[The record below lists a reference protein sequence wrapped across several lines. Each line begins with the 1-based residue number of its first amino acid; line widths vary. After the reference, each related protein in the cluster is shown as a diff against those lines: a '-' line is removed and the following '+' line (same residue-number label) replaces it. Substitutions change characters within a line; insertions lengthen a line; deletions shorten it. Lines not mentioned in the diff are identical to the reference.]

1 MKETKSKSLPVSK
14 QMVWNAYKK
23 VRANKG
29 SAGID
34 GISLKDFELKLED
47 NLYKIWNRLASG
59 SYFPPPVKEV
69 EIPKKDGKKRKL
81 GIPTVGDRIAQMV
94 IKDLV
99 EGRFEKE
106 FNPNSY
112 GYRPLKSAHQALDAV
127 RKNVRKY
134 AWVIDLDIKGFFDNI
149 DHELLMLAVE
159 KHVEERWIKMY
170 IRRWLEM
177 PVQTKSGKLITKQ
190 GKGTPQGGVISPLL
204 ANLFLHYVLDKWL
217 SIKYPEISFVRYAD
231 DAIIHC
237 RTQSE
242 AEVVLKAI
250 GDRVSECKLQ
260 LHEKKTKIAYC
271 KDYRRKE
278 KFENVKF
285 DFLGFSFKP
294 QSMKS
299 KLNKGMFLGFDLSIS
314 KASRSKIVDEIRK
327 TNLHRWTT
335 ARIEDI
341 AEVLNPKIRGWIN
354 YYGKYRKWELNRTLR
369 RLHQRLAKWLLNKYK
384 RLKWSFRR
392 AFKLLEKIKISKP
405 SLFAHWEAGYNL

>member
-1 MKETKSKSLPVSK
+1 MKETKSLPVTK
-14 QMVWNAYKK
+14 QMVLVAYNK
-23 VRANKG
+23 VKENKG

-34 GISLKDFELKLED
+34 GISLEQFELKLER

-59 SYFPPPVKEV
+59 SYFPLPVKEV
-69 EIPKKDGKKRKL
+69 EILKKDGKKRKL

-94 IKDLV
+94 VKDLV
-99 EGRFEKE
+99 EGEFEKE
-106 FNPNSY
+106 FHSNSY
-112 GYRPLKSAHQALDAV
+112 GYRPLKSAHQALDTV

-134 AWVIDLDIKGFFDNI
+134 DWVIDLDIKSFFDNI

-159 KHVEERWIKMY
+159 KHVEKKWIKMY

-177 PVQTKSGKLITKQ
+177 PVQTKTGEIIEKR

-217 SIKYPEISFVRYAD
+217 LINYSEISFVRYAD
-231 DAIIHC
+231 DVIIHC
-237 RTQSE
+237 RTKLE

-250 GDRVSECKLQ
+250 NRRVSECKLQ

-285 DFLGFSFKP
+285 DFLGFSFQP
-294 QSMKS
+294 RSMKS
-299 KLNKGMFLGFDLSIS
+299 KFNGQIFLGFDLAIS
-314 KASRSKIVDEIRK
+314 KTSRNMIIEKLRK
-327 TNLHRWTT
+327 SNFHRWTT
-335 ARIEDI
+335 AKIEDI
-341 AEVLNPKIRGWIN
+341 ATMLKPQIVGWIN
-354 YYGKYRKWELNRTLR
+354 YYGKYRKWELRGIFR
-369 RLHQRLAKWLLNKYK
+369 RLHKRLAKWLLNKYK

-392 AFKLLEKIKISKP
+392 AFIMLNKIKLSNP
-405 SLFAHWEAGYNL
+405 TLFAHWKVGYSL